1 MDALKEFDIQSTL
14 YLRYTNKEV
23 IGTILKMISYI
34 DPTKDLLNIFDNVL
48 NFQSYSIGTFGLNLY
63 GILLNTYRTINIVDE
78 NYFGFEYSYLKP
90 FNVAPFFKGIYNNPE
105 SLVMSNDNYKLLL
118 KGIFL
123 SSFYDGSLYSLN
135 KILQTIFGYKGKC
148 CILRNGINKIEI
160 VSDFEFEDWQKG
172 FFIQNIIPIDIGLSY
187 SFRYIQ
193 EQELPKQT
201 KKKRIN
207 KK

>member
-23 IGTILKMISYI
+23 IGAILKMISYI
-34 DPTKDLLNIFDNVL
+34 DPTKDLLNIFNNVL
-48 NFQSYSIGTFGLNLY
+48 NFQSDYIGTFGLDLY
-63 GILLNTYRTINIVDE
+63 GILLNSYRTINIVDE
-78 NYFGFEYSYLKP
+78 NYFGFEYTNLKP
-90 FNVAPFFKGIYNNPE
+90 FNVAPFFKGTYNNPE
-105 SLVMSNDNYKLLL
+105 SLVMSNNNYKLLL

-135 KILQTIFGYKGKC
+135 KILQTIFSYKGKC
-148 CILRNGINKIEI
+148 CILRKGINKIEI
-160 VSDFEFEDWQKG
+160 VSDFEFDSWQKG
-172 FFIQNIIPIDIGLSY
+172 FFIQNIIPTDIGLSY
-187 SFRYIQ
+187 SFRYVQ
-193 EQELPKQT
+193 EQELTKQT

>member
-1 MDALKEFDIQSTL
+1 MDVIKEFDIQSTL

-23 IGTILKMISYI
+23 IGAILKMISYI
-34 DPTKDLLNIFDNVL
+34 DPTKDLINIFDNVV
-48 NFQSYSIGTFGLNLY
+48 NFQSYSIGTFGLDLY
-63 GILLNTYRTINIVDE
+63 GILLNTYRTINIIDN
-78 NYFGFEYSYLKP
+78 NYFGFEYTDLKP

-105 SLVMSNDNYKLLL
+105 SLVMSNVNYKLLL

-187 SFRYIQ
+187 SFRYVQ
-193 EQELPKQT
+193 EQELTKQT